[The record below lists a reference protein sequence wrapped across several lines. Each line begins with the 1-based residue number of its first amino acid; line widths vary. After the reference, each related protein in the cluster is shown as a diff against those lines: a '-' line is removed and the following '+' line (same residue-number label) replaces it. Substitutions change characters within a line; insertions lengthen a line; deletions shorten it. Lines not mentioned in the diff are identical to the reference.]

1 MGRAPCVID
10 SCKRV
15 VCFWAAND
23 LAGWVDLL
31 FFLFPGWISLFKR
44 KNLKTHIKKLSCWY
58 WCFLIFLGPRW
69 IWRREPPISRIF
81 LTFRWVGSI
90 TNQKSV
96 LLVLMCSFFQK
107 HGEIS
112 WRWVGLRWKCSLFA
126 CKFSNTLSFWTR
138 RCWRHE
144 SSIQQWSV
152 IHILQFLCCARFPA
166 LRALSTTGSS
176 SMTNLKMGWSYTD
189 ATARYNVDHY
199 MLCRWSGPK
208 SIVTVERDLQAQRW
222 DRVQLTCLGNHA
234 SMRRSDPLRISE
246 TVWEELGL
254 RQAQEVEVYAI
265 KNLNVC
271 RRKGFCASHE
281 WWPLRLDQTIPSEHE
296 WHCVFEKMQKGRVTR
311 WGELF
316 SMHMLTF
323 RHYLQFLSGIP
334 SKLFTYGYFGNII

>member
-1 MGRAPCVID
+1 MF
-10 SCKRV
+10 SN
-15 VCFWAAND
+15 F
-23 LAGWVDLL
+23 
-31 FFLFPGWISLFKR
+31 S
-44 KNLKTHIKKLSCWY
+44 
-58 WCFLIFLGPRW
+58 RW

-81 LTFRWVGSI
+81 LTFRWVGST

-152 IHILQFLCCARFPA
+152 IHVLQFLCCARFPA

-222 DRVQLTCLGNHA
+222 
-234 SMRRSDPLRISE
+234 E

-254 RQAQEVEVYAI
+254 SARPRKSKSTPSKISMFVEGKAFVNRI
-265 KNLNVC
+265 
-271 RRKGFCASHE
+271 
-281 WWPLRLDQTIPSEHE
+281 WWPLRLDQTIPFGAWRALRLWKDAERPCDAMGRPVLDAPAHLPSLPA
-296 WHCVFEKMQKGRVTR
+296 VFVRNT
-311 WGELF
+311 
-316 SMHMLTF
+316 
-323 RHYLQFLSGIP
+323 I
-334 SKLFTYGYFGNII
+334 